1 MVSSATRVR
10 NEPAMDPCWAALGSL
25 VSALAIKF
33 TEAVKAY
40 EQIARQ
46 DSIRD
51 PNAAQSKDGTG
62 FSEML
67 RDATES
73 AVSSLREG
81 EALSL
86 QAAAGTADIND
97 VVMAVGKAEMTLQ
110 TVVTLRDRVIQAYQE
125 ILRMPI

>member
-1 MVSSATRVR
+1 M
-10 NEPAMDPCWAALGSL
+10 
-25 VSALAIKF
+25 AINF

-40 EQIARQ
+40 EKIARQ
-46 DSIRD
+46 DSIQG
-51 PNAAQSKDGTG
+51 PNATQPKAGTG
-62 FSEML
+62 FSDVL
-67 RDATES
+67 REATES

-81 EALSL
+81 EAQSL
-86 QAAAGTADIND
+86 RAAAGTADIND

>member
-1 MVSSATRVR
+1 M
-10 NEPAMDPCWAALGSL
+10 
-25 VSALAIKF
+25 AINF

-40 EQIARQ
+40 EKIARQ
-46 DSIRD
+46 DSIQD
-51 PNAAQSKDGTG
+51 PNAAQSKGGTG
-62 FSEML
+62 FAEML
-67 RDATES
+67 REAGES

-81 EALSL
+81 ESISL

-110 TVVTLRDRVIQAYQE
+110 TVVTLRDKVIQAYQE

>member
-1 MVSSATRVR
+1 M
-10 NEPAMDPCWAALGSL
+10 
-25 VSALAIKF
+25 AINF

-40 EQIARQ
+40 GKISRQ
-46 DSIRD
+46 DTIQD
-51 PNAAQSKDGTG
+51 HNAAQSKVGTG
-62 FSEML
+62 FAEML
-67 RDATES
+67 REASEG

-86 QAAAGTADIND
+86 QAAAGTADINE
-97 VVMAVGKAEMTLQ
+97 VIMAVGKAEMTLQ